1 MKSLWADLRLTNRK
15 SIWEWGGGW
24 VTVRHEMSWSYLAN
38 GGCRTPAVWLSSS
51 HSPSAWCHLGER
63 GQRHHTVRFVIITTQ
78 TEDIDQMRS
87 DTHILGHCSY
97 FFCGVKVLIII
108 SFIPNLFKPTL
119 LFLSIDSQ
127 EQTETPFL
135 WPYVSHSEQTCWLQ
149 KTAFWP
155 QNPNTI
161 RATRWYTVQ
170 QWRLM
175 GIVGIVSRAK
185 RKPCESNSHGTQT
198 FIFSTPSPPPL
209 YSQHHPFLIRPWTAE
224 SHCNHSLM

>member
-108 SFIPNLFKPTL
+108 SFIPNLFNPTL
-119 LFLSIDSQ
+119 HFGVSVHWQPGADRDTIFVTLRQPQLTNMLTSKKRPSGHKTQIRL
-127 EQTETPFL
+127 EQL
-135 WPYVSHSEQTCWLQ
+135 DDIQYNSEGW
-149 KTAFWP
+149 W
-155 QNPNTI
+155 
-161 RATRWYTVQ
+161 
-170 QWRLM
+170 
-175 GIVGIVSRAK
+175 
-185 RKPCESNSHGTQT
+185 E
-198 FIFSTPSPPPL
+198 PL
-209 YSQHHPFLIRPWTAE
+209 E
-224 SHCNHSLM
+224 